1 MLKRLP
7 RARNRNWIAALLILV
22 NQHGQ
27 QFGEFRFL
35 RRKIFTLVKTQQFVR
50 ETFTFFVGVDDMREC
65 TAQQFPV
72 SFRVEIYRCRAHW
85 FQAPLSYS
93 ACVNKTKGP
102 GTNEHDNDR
111 FRRENYRCR
120 AHWFQAPL
128 SYSACVN
135 KYRTKT
141 R

>member
-1 MLKRLP
+1 MLFFFFFFSSRRRHTRSDRDWSSDVCSSDLLP

-93 ACVNKTKGP
+93 ACVNK
-102 GTNEHDNDR
+102 
-111 FRRENYRCR
+111 
-120 AHWFQAPL
+120 
-128 SYSACVN
+128 
-135 KYRTKT
+135 YRTKT
-141 R
+141 RWLP